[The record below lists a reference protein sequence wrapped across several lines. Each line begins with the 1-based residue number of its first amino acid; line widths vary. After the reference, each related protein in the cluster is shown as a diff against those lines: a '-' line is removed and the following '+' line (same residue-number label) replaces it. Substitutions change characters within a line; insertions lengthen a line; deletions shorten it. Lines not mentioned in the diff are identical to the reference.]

1 MKRLYAVLLL
11 ALGLALS
18 AHAATATV
26 EEAEHLVRDTAQQ
39 VLDILAEN
47 RDKVQ
52 KDPAF
57 LYGLVNEVILPKVDF
72 TAMSKLVLAKHWRK
86 ATPEQRERFVQAFKG
101 MLVRT
106 YTRSLSEYAGNTEI
120 NYGKTISQRNGKYV
134 TVKTEILRKGRKP
147 IPVDYKLRRSRDG
160 QYRIYDVVIEGLS
173 LVKNY
178 RTSFAKQISEQ
189 GLDALIADLER
200 KNREQGGGV
209 VAGAG

>member
-1 MKRLYAVLLL
+1 MKRLFAVLFL
-11 ALGLALS
+11 ALWLAGTVQ
-18 AHAATATV
+18 AAMATV
-26 EEAEHLVRDTAQQ
+26 EDAERLVRDTAQQ
-39 VLDILAEN
+39 VLDLLADN
-47 RDKVQ
+47 RDKVR

-72 TAMSKLVLAKHWRK
+72 TAMSKLVLAKNWRK
-86 ATPEQRERFVQAFKG
+86 ATPQQRERFVQAFKG

-120 NYGKTISQRNGKYV
+120 NYGKTISQRGGKYV

-147 IPVDYKLRRSRDG
+147 IPVDYKLRRTHDG
-160 QYRIYDVVIEGLS
+160 RYLIYDVVIEGLS

-178 RTSFAKQISEQ
+178 RTSFGRQISEQ